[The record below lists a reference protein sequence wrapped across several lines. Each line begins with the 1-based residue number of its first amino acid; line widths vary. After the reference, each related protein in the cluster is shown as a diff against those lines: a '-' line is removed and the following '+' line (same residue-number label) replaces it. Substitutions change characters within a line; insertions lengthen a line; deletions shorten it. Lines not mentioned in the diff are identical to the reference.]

1 MNNHRTHL
9 ERLLLLI
16 PAPYYLAG
24 AIIGAIIFISTSII
38 IVWFENN
45 LDYIWPCF
53 VLSSLVALQ
62 STVVFWAHKKII
74 LFKDILVDIVE
85 LPKQMTL
92 KWYENQELNI
102 FNDKMMILVGVF
114 LTILAHYIGLDN
126 FGFSFKSTYSYFLF
140 GLDYYFAHYIMGAGL
155 YVWIATAWML
165 YQLSKLPLDINILL
179 SKNIRFKGVL
189 YSKFTICAIVV
200 YLVWGVFHM
209 STPAR
214 LRSPQS
220 MIWFSSFAMVLLGYF
235 ILPQYNIYKIIAKTK
250 KEKLAIF
257 SSSLRAKAEETFRN
271 PTYENF
277 TYLNKMLGVQ
287 AHIDEMSEWPFGSYE
302 ILHIVLIII
311 IPLMVLMLELVFKI
325 IRES

>member
-1 MNNHRTHL
+1 MNAPRTHL
-9 ERLLLLI
+9 ERLLSLI
-16 PAPYYLAG
+16 PVPYYWAG
-24 AIIGAIIFISTSII
+24 AIIGAIIFISTSVIT
-38 IVWFENN
+38 VWFENN

-53 VLSSLVALQ
+53 VLSTLVALQ
-62 STVVFWAHKKII
+62 STIVFWAHKKII
-74 LFKDILVDIVE
+74 LFKDILIDIVE

-92 KWYENQELNI
+92 KWYETQEMNI
-102 FNDKMMILVGVF
+102 FNDKMMILVGVS
-114 LTILAHYIGLDN
+114 LTILAHNIGLDN
-126 FGFSFKSTYSYFLF
+126 FGFSFNSTYSYFLF
-140 GLDYYFAHYIMGAGL
+140 RFDYYFAHYIMGAGL

-200 YLVWGVFHM
+200 YLVWGIFHL

-214 LRSPQS
+214 LKSPQS
-220 MIWFSSFAMVLLGYF
+220 MIWFTSFALILLGYF
-235 ILPQYNIYKIIAKTK
+235 ILPQYNIYKIIVKTK
-250 KEKLAIF
+250 REKLEVF
-257 SSSLRAKAEETFRN
+257 SSRLRAKAEETFRN

-287 AHIDEMSEWPFGSYE
+287 ERLDEMSEWPFGSYE

-311 IPLMVLMLELVFKI
+311 IPLMVLILEVVFKI